1 MNKSR
6 VVVRAVLAMIAV
18 CFSGAAPAVEMPR
31 LQFAIGDVYAI
42 GTDDIQRRVKK
53 GDKLLPSE
61 RLVTGKGAMA
71 QLRIFDQGVVVLKG
85 NGLLELQKP
94 IDDKFAVM
102 LDKGLMRTVTRLGYK
117 LGRIDVIAPGVDLDV
132 EAGDVLTGVGLF
144 GQEDTATLYRVL
156 DGDIK
161 VKTGKQEK
169 IAQVGK
175 VVKVDAFR
183 GQEDALEVTPDAMRL
198 KVPEPKSISGT
209 LPGGSTASVS
219 SRSAAAFKGSTAA
232 SLGKSFDSDMSKI
245 AVLNPGAVDGLTR
258 TAVNVPV
265 AVNKLNPDIKTG
277 LSDLHPTVKVN
288 YDGVKV
294 YDPRISFGTDDEKLS
309 VNSALIVSFPSSI
322 SRVTNFVPVTPTD
335 PAISKSLVSSA
346 QIINLQPTLSVAGE
360 TTLSSSV
367 LPEIK
372 VITYDSTVVNPILA
386 ETIKTSTA
394 IQPTRTTTAITS
406 TICKTCI
413 NSLTLIKP

>member
-53 GDKLLPSE
+53 GDKLLPGE

-277 LSDLHPTVKVN
+277 LSDLDPTVKVN

-335 PAISKSLVSSA
+335 PVISKSLVSSA

>member
-1 MNKSR
+1 M
-6 VVVRAVLAMIAV
+6 VV
-18 CFSGAAPAVEMPR
+18 CFSGAVPAVEMPR

-53 GDKLLPSE
+53 GDKLLPGE

-94 IDDKFAVM
+94 IDDKFSVM

-117 LGRIDVIAPGVDLDV
+117 LGKIDVIAPGVDLDV

-156 DGDIK
+156 DGDIR

-183 GQEDALEVTPDAMRL
+183 DQEDALEVTPDAMRL
-198 KVPEPKSISGT
+198 KVPEPKSISGSA
-209 LPGGSTASVS
+209 PEGSAASVS

-258 TAVNVPV
+258 TGVSVPV
-265 AVNKLNPDIKTG
+265 AVNKLNPDIKSG
-277 LSDLHPTVKVN
+277 LSDLEPAVQVN

-294 YDPRISFGTDDEKLS
+294 YDPRTTFGGAAEQSLVKST
-309 VNSALIVSFPSSI
+309 LIVSIPSI
-322 SRVTNFVPVTPTD
+322 GGVTSYVPVAPTD
-335 PAISKSLVSSA
+335 PVIRSSLTSSA
-346 QIINLQPTLSVAGE
+346 QIINLEPTLSLSGTTA
-360 TTLSSSV
+360 TLSSPT

-372 VITYDSTVVNPILA
+372 VITYDPTKVISTDLNFDPILT
-386 ETIKTSTA
+386 ETIKTSTTLE
-394 IQPTRTTTAITS
+394 PTRTTTTSTITS
-406 TICKTCI
+406 TICSTCLQ
-413 NSLTLIKP
+413 SLSLIKP

>member
-277 LSDLHPTVKVN
+277 LSDLDPTVKVN

>member
-277 LSDLHPTVKVN
+277 LSDLDPTVKVN

-335 PAISKSLVSSA
+335 PVISKSLVSSA